1 MAAYLIADVSV
12 SDDSTYE
19 NYRRQVPAIIAAYG
33 GRYIVRGGAAELL
46 EGTRSPNRT
55 VVLEFATQDAL
66 KAFWESP
73 EYSPM
78 RALRESCATSNIIA
92 VTGL

>member
-1 MAAYLIADVSV
+1 MTAYLIADVSIT
-12 SDDSTYE
+12 DASTYE
-19 NYRRQVPAIIAAYG
+19 TYRQQVPAIIAAYG
-33 GRYIVRGGAAELL
+33 GRYIVRGGSAELL

-55 VVLEFATQDAL
+55 VVLEFETHNAL

-73 EYSPM
+73 EYRPM

-92 VTGL
+92 VNGL